1 MPNLDFDFQY
11 YINQIYNFNDDI
23 KNIFNDDTFY
33 RIDNV
38 YIGKV
43 INNELDKQL
52 YCIGCIT
59 VYIHK
64 LCSNLSDGILVKPL
78 LGNII
83 TIPQVNDYVVVLR
96 LSFDND
102 FYYIPFNIFIS
113 DEKTINNIYNNLD
126 FGKDVVEQNFNRI
139 YYFGNSTFTKYLQI
153 YDNPNIQ
160 LNGLVLKTQ
169 KHNLIFDDKNEL
181 MRYKF
186 ANNLF
191 VVNTNNASFTLNKV
205 SIETNDTTLK
215 LYGNLEVTG
224 DIIFNDG
231 KNITETLKKIV
242 DDTDKTLSST
252 NSINLTS
259 NTVTING
266 NTQEIKQQD
275 NINLNTNTLNSNTQ
289 SVSFTTNTFQIKQT
303 NSVGISSDTINLSS
317 ENYNQQQY
325 CIYIDTQEYSL
336 KVNKFSV
343 YSNDNNYKFM
353 LTTNKSSDDINEY
366 QIVRKKDLN
375 EFVNSLKSILTVLV
389 DDSNLPDETKTQL
402 LNTINNLV
410 VQVDSKLYLL

>member
-11 YINQIYNFNDDI
+11 YLNQIYNFTDDV
-23 KNIFNDDTFY
+23 KNIFNDNTFY
-33 RIDNV
+33 KIDNV
-38 YIGKV
+38 YIGRV
-43 INNELDKQL
+43 IDNKLDKQL

-64 LCSNLSDGILVKPL
+64 LCSDPSNGILVKPL

-83 TIPQVNDYVVVLR
+83 TIPQINDYVVVLR

-126 FGKDVVEQNFNRI
+126 FGKDVVEQNFNRV
-139 YYFGNSTFTKYLQI
+139 YYIGNSTFTRYLQI
-153 YDNPNIQ
+153 FDNPNIQ

-169 KHNLIFDDKNEL
+169 KHNLLFDDKNEL
-181 MRYKF
+181 LRYKF

-191 VVNTNNASFTLNKV
+191 VVNTKSASFTLNKV
-205 SIETNDTTLK
+205 SIETTDTTLK

-231 KNITETLKKIV
+231 KNITETLTKIIN
-242 DDTDKTLSST
+242 DTDKTISST

-259 NTVTING
+259 NTVTINS
-266 NTQEIKQQD
+266 NTQDIKQQ
-275 NINLNTNTLNSNTQ
+275 NEITLNTNTLNSNTQ
-289 SVSFTTNTFQIKQT
+289 SVSFETNILQMKQT

-317 ENYNQQQY
+317 ENYNQKQY
-325 CIYIDTQEYSL
+325 CIYIDTNEYSL

-343 YSNDNNYKFM
+343 YSNDDNYKFM
-353 LTTNKSSDDINEY
+353 LTTNKIDDQTSEY
-366 QIVRKKDLN
+366 QIIRKKDLN
-375 EFVNSLKSILTVLV
+375 EFVNNIKAILTTLV
-389 DDSNLPDETKTQL
+389 DGSNLSDETKTQL
-402 LNTINNLV
+402 LNTINQLIIQSN
-410 VQVDSKLYLL
+410 SKLYLL